1 MSNEKTV
8 LFPAAVELISNVSGV
23 YSAPFW
29 DDLRQVTGSLDTIRK
44 IKSISVY
51 NIGTGLAME
60 GKKVLIMDVDPQGD
74 LTKMLGERPP
84 TNYR

>member
-8 LFPAAVELISNVSGV
+8 LFSAAVELISNVSGV

-74 LTKMLGERPP
+74 
-84 TNYR
+84 